1 MNSKEIEILIG
12 KWEEL
17 ANDYRYQAG
26 KFINIGYELAGGEFI
41 TIANTLDRC
50 ANDLKTNTP
59 WGGFK

>member
-1 MNSKEIEILIG
+1 MNSEEIEILIG

-26 KFINIGYELAGGEFI
+26 KFKSIGYDLAGAEFI

-50 ANDLKTNTP
+50 ANDLKKNNRRCNDC
-59 WGGFK
+59 